1 MTKASY
7 GDLIGTP
14 ILGKFLSLEEATT
27 ELERSL
33 LPTAKLSSSIEA
45 ALKRLRNMLLL
56 EHKDWGPDLVVKSFN
71 DWDKVFFNR
80 RLKRHVEL
88 CWRTEESVV
97 SWVKGAKVV
106 YGHQVRIPRSVEL
119 LNCHKGLSFMTRWI
133 KGLPGAGLMPR
144 LN

>member
-1 MTKASY
+1 M
-7 GDLIGTP
+7 
-14 ILGKFLSLEEATT
+14 EAATA

-33 LPTAKLSSSIEA
+33 LPTAKLSASTEA

-88 CWRTEESVV
+88 CWRTQESVEK
-97 SWVKGAKVV
+97 WRKTGI
-106 YGHQVRIPRSVEL
+106 YGHEVRFRHLSHEL
-119 LNCHKGLSFMTRWI
+119 TIIN
-133 KGLPGAGLMPR
+133 AYR
-144 LN
+144 L